1 MAITINGAGTIT
13 GISAGG
19 LPDGCV
25 VADDL
30 ATDAVTTLK
39 IDNGSVTDAKLA
51 SSLDLSSKTVTLP
64 AGTGGKI
71 LQVATL
77 AFTSRFSAASN
88 NAWADV
94 TGFKIDF
101 TPQSASS
108 TIIVQVSLGWSTGS
122 SNTSAFKV
130 IRDTT
135 DVMVGD
141 AVGVSPRAGW
151 TNMGQNSFSSS
162 HCYSSHWTGFESSP
176 GTSQVE
182 YQLQYRSQSGSTTT
196 AINQSAGGDNINDS
210 YGSTGSSS
218 MVIWEVG

>member
-13 GISAGG
+13 GISTGG
-19 LPDGCV
+19 LPNGV
-25 VADDL
+25 IVNDDI
-30 ATDAVTTLK
+30 ANTT
-39 IDNGSVTDAKLA
+39 ITEAKLHD
-51 SSLDLSSKTVTLP
+51 SLDLSGKTVTLP

-71 LQVATL
+71 LQVATV
-77 AFTSRFSAASN
+77 AFTSRFSASSGQSN
-88 NAWADV
+88 WVDV

-108 TIIVQVSLGWSTGS
+108 TIIVQIALGRSTGS
-122 SNTSAFKV
+122 SNSSAFKV

-141 AVGVSPRAGW
+141 SFGSSPSGAF
-151 TNMGQNSFSSS
+151 TNMGSGSFSGN
-162 HCYSSHWTGFESSP
+162 HCYGNHWTGFESSP

-182 YQLQYRSQSGSTTT
+182 YQLQYMSQGNATTC
-196 AINQSAGGDNINDS
+196 INQSASLDNYNDS
-210 YGSTGSSS
+210 YALSGSSS

>member
-19 LPDGCV
+19 LPDGV
-25 VADDL
+25 IVNDDIANTTITEGKL
-30 ATDAVTTLK
+30 ATT
-39 IDNGSVTDAKLA
+39 
-51 SSLDLSSKTVTLP
+51 LDLSSKTITLP
-64 AGTGGKI
+64 AGAGGKI

-77 AFTSRFSAASN
+77 AFTSRFSASSGQSN
-88 NAWADV
+88 WVDV

-108 TIIVQVSLGWSTGS
+108 TIIVQIALGRSTGS
-122 SNTSAFKV
+122 SNSSAFKV

-141 AVGVSPRAGW
+141 SFGSSPSGAF
-151 TNMGQNSFSSS
+151 TNMGSGSFSGN
-162 HCYSSHWTGFESSP
+162 HCYGNHWTGFESSP

-182 YQLQYRSQSGSTTT
+182 YQLQYMSQGNATTC
-196 AINQSAGGDNINDS
+196 INQSASLDNINDS
-210 YGSTGSSS
+210 YGLSGSSS

>member
-30 ATDAVTTLK
+30 ATDAVTAIK

-88 NAWADV
+88 NVWTDV

-108 TIIVQVSLGWSTGS
+108 TIIVQVSLGRSTGT
-122 SNTSAFKV
+122 SNSSAFKV
-130 IRDTT
+130 IRDTY

-141 AVGVSPRAGW
+141 AVSSGPRAGW
-151 TNMGQNSFSSS
+151 TNMGSNSFSGNHATSN
-162 HCYSSHWTGFESSP
+162 HWTGFESSP

-182 YQLQYRSQSGSTTT
+182 YQLQYRSQAGSTTT
-196 AINQSAGGDNINDS
+196 AINQSAGNDNVNDT

-218 MVIWEVG
+218 MIIWEVG

>member
-19 LPDGCV
+19 LPDGV
-25 VADDL
+25 IVNDDIANTTITDGKL
-30 ATDAVTTLK
+30 ATTL
-39 IDNGSVTDAKLA
+39 DFSG
-51 SSLDLSSKTVTLP
+51 KTVTLP

-77 AFTSRFSAASN
+77 AFTSRFSASSGQST
-88 NAWADV
+88 WVDV

-108 TIIVQVSLGWSTGS
+108 TIIVQVALGRSTGT
-122 SNTSAFKV
+122 SNSSAFKV

-141 AVGVSPRAGW
+141 SFGSSPSGGF
-151 TNMGQNSFSSS
+151 TNMGSGAFSGN
-162 HCYSSHWTGFESSP
+162 HCGSNHWTGFESSP

-182 YQLQYRSQSGSTTT
+182 YQLQYMSQGSSTTV
-196 AINQSAGGDNINDS
+196 INQSASLDNYNDS
-210 YGSTGSSS
+210 YALSGSSS
-218 MVIWEVG
+218 MVILEVS

>member
-19 LPDGCV
+19 LPDGV
-25 VADDL
+25 IVNDDIANTTITDGKL
-30 ATDAVTTLK
+30 ATT
-39 IDNGSVTDAKLA
+39 
-51 SSLDLSSKTVTLP
+51 LDLSSKTVTLP

-88 NAWADV
+88 NAWTDV

-108 TIIVQVSLGWSTGS
+108 TIIIQVSLGRSTGT
-122 SNTSAFKV
+122 SNSSAFKV

-141 AVGVSPRAGW
+141 AVSSAPRAGW
-151 TNMGQNSFSSS
+151 TNMGSNALSGNHATSN
-162 HCYSSHWTGFESSP
+162 HWTGFESSP

-196 AINQSAGGDNINDS
+196 AINQSASNDTINDS